1 MNYKKRFLIVAIIL
15 SFNSIFSQ
23 ATYDFGL
30 MNRGKLWATV
40 WNSGAVGYPV
50 DPQSSFA
57 LLFHKVLNFDYKIVR
72 NYDL

>member
-50 DPQSSFA
+50 DPQS
-57 LLFHKVLNFDYKIVR
+57 LFGYFYEYPGLSLIHI
-72 NYDL
+72 